1 VSRSAPGH
9 FFKEE
14 NMQTLVIFVD
24 TENSTNR
31 HMPEIQST
39 YYHSP
44 VGPLKISGTDDYITE
59 IVFNDKVQKIDGRKK
74 NLSPM
79 LIQCVEQLIQYF
91 NGQRRQFELPIHQEG
106 SSFQQSVWNELMSIP
121 FGKTISYIELARRTG
136 DTKATRAVAAANGKN
151 NVCIIVPCHRVIGA
165 NKELVG
171 YSGGLWR
178 KKWLLE
184 HEMKVAYGVQT
195 LF

>member
-1 VSRSAPGH
+1 
-9 FFKEE
+9 
-14 NMQTLVIFVD
+14 
-24 TENSTNR
+24 
-31 HMPEIQST
+31 MPEIQT
-39 YYHSP
+39 AYYHSP
-44 VGPLKISGTDDYITE
+44 VGLLKISGSDDYITE
-59 IVFNDKVQKIDGRKK
+59 IIFNDKVQKIDSRRR

-79 LIQCVEQLIQYF
+79 LIQCIEQLIQYF
-91 NGQRRQFELPIHQEG
+91 NGQRRNFDLPINQQG
-106 SSFQQSVWNELMSIP
+106 TPFQQQVWNELMTIP
-121 FGKTISYIELARRTG
+121 FAKTISYIELARRLG

-165 NKELVG
+165 NKELIG

-184 HEMKVAYGVQT
+184 YEMKVAYGVQT